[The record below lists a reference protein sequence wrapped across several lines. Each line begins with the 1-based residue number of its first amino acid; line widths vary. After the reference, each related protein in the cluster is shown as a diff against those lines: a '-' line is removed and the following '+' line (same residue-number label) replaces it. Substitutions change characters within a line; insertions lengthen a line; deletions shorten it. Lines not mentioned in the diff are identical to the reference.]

1 MSKDNKNVNENDLVP
16 FQGLGLNSYSETI
29 QYLYD
34 RLPVFH
40 HIGGAAY
47 KPGLDNTVRLMNVLN
62 NPHSQFRSIHI
73 AGTNGKGSV
82 SHMLAAILQSAGY
95 KVGLYTSPHLVDF
108 GERIRVN
115 GKMIDK
121 QYVINFVESNKTTFE
136 EIQPSFFEVT
146 MAMAFAY
153 FADCEV
159 DVAIVEVGLG
169 GRLDSTNIIQPDLS
183 VITNISFD
191 HIGFLGNTLE
201 KIAFEKAGIIK
212 SNTPVVIGEVLSETK
227 PVFESKA
234 KQENA
239 PIWYAE
245 EQLKVLFKAYHQ
257 HKMIVETF
265 DNKVYTVDVSGTY
278 QLKNI
283 ATTLTVIAKMNKLD
297 FNILDTDLRNG
308 LENVCELTGLEGRW
322 QKLGEKPVIIADTGH
337 NVAGINYVVEQL
349 KTQNYK
355 NLRIIIGMVNDKDI
369 TEVLKLLPTE
379 AKYYFTQAQIE
390 RALAAEILLK
400 QAETIGLNGDIY
412 SSVESAIKSA
422 IADSETTDLI
432 FIGGSNFVV
441 GEALEYIKINQL
453 YEN

>member
-1 MSKDNKNVNENDLVP
+1 MSKNNRNVNESDLMP
-16 FQGLGLNSYSETI
+16 FQALRLNSYSEAI

-40 HIGGAAY
+40 HVGGAAY
-47 KPGLDNTVRLMNVLN
+47 KPGLDNTIRLMNVFN
-62 NPHSQFRSIHI
+62 NPHSRFRSIHI

-108 GERIRVN
+108 GERIRVD
-115 GKMIDK
+115 GRMIDR
-121 QYVINFVESNKTTFE
+121 QYVINFVESNKAEFE

-153 FADCEV
+153 FADCKV
-159 DVAIVEVGLG
+159 DIAIVEVGLG
-169 GRLDSTNIIQPDLS
+169 GRLDSTNIIQPELS

-212 SNTPVVIGEVLSETK
+212 SNTPVIIGEVLPETK
-227 PVFESKA
+227 PVFETKA

-239 PIWYAE
+239 PICYAE

-257 HKMIVETF
+257 HKMIVETS
-265 DNKVYTVDVSGTY
+265 DNKVYTVGLSGTY

-283 ATTLTVIAKMNKLD
+283 ATTLTVIAKLNKLD
-297 FNILDTDLRNG
+297 FNILDTNLQNG

-337 NVAGINYVVEQL
+337 NVAGISYVVEQL
-349 KTQNYK
+349 KTQTYK

-400 QAETIGLNGDIY
+400 QAETIGLNGNIY
-412 SSVESAIKSA
+412 PSVEYAIKSA
-422 IADSETTDLI
+422 IADSETADLI

-441 GEALEYIKINQL
+441 GEVLNYLKNK
-453 YEN
+453 